1 MPGGGPQIPFDWPM
15 ILTKDSVAEI
25 KQNLKNVILTDP
37 GEWIGNQIFG
47 VGLKRY
53 LFDSPS
59 SFGTLQGRIRQQ
71 VGYWLP
77 FIDILDVTMTPDA
90 EKQRMGVKIEYFIK
104 TFNWIDTLFL
114 FELAKLGPAAP
125 GNDPHWDIYQLVDE
139 YVKSN
144 ESGQFDHFV
153 PGQPEE

>member
-53 LFDSPS
+53 LFDLPS
-59 SFGTLQGRIRQQ
+59 SFSTLRGRIRQQ

-104 TFNWIDTLFL
+104 TFNIQAGLVIFDINLFG
-114 FELAKLGPAAP
+114 AHAA
-125 GNDPHWDIYQLVDE
+125 GNDPHFDIYELVDNYTE
-139 YVKSN
+139 AN